1 MKKIARHETSSVRKP
16 PSTGP
21 IASASAETPA
31 QVPIALP
38 RSAAGKALVTID
50 SVAGIIRAPPIPWTT
65 RLATR
70 AVVSGARPAV
80 ADEIENRIT
89 PMRKVRRRPKMS
101 PKRPPVASSTAN
113 ASV

>member
-1 MKKIARHETSSVRKP
+1 MKKIARQDTASVRKP

-38 RSAAGKALVTID
+38 RSAAGKAFVTID
-50 SVAGIIRAPPIPWTT
+50 SVAGIIRAPPTPWTT

-70 AVVSGARPAV
+70 AVVSGAKPAV
-80 ADEIENRIT
+80 ADGVEDRLKPI
-89 PMRKVRRRPKMS
+89 RKGKRPPKMS
-101 PKRPPVASSTAN
+101 AKH
-113 ASV
+113 